1 MTGFSV
7 IIPARY
13 ASTRLPGKPLRDIA
27 GKPLIQH
34 VFDCAQASG
43 AEQVIVATDDERI
56 AQVVKKLGAQVCMTS
71 AQHRSGTER
80 LAEVVTTLRL
90 PKDRIIVNL
99 QGDEPL
105 IPPTI
110 IHQVAENLARHPP
123 ASVATLCAAL
133 EHAADLF
140 DPHVV
145 KVVRD
150 KEDYA
155 LYFSRAPIPWDRSA
169 FADDD
174 VRELPHPHY
183 FRHIG
188 IYAYRAGFIQEY
200 VNWPECE
207 LERAEALEQLRVLWN
222 GGKIHVAEA
231 LALPGPGV
239 DTEEDLARA
248 EILLG
253 STASASCFKAVK

>member
-1 MTGFSV
+1 MAFSV

-13 ASTRLPGKPLRDIA
+13 ASTRLPGKPLREIA
-27 GKPLIQH
+27 GKPLIEH
-34 VFDCAQASG
+34 VLRCAQASG

-56 AQVVKKLGAQVCMTS
+56 AQAVKKLGAQTCMTA

-80 LAEVVTTLRL
+80 LAEVVSLLRI
-90 PKDRIIVNL
+90 PEHRIIVNL

-105 IPPTI
+105 IPPRI
-110 IHQVAENLARHPP
+110 IHQVADNLEQHPP

-133 EHAADLF
+133 ENAADLF

-150 KEDYA
+150 REGYA

-169 FADDD
+169 FAAED

-188 IYAYRAGFIQEY
+188 IYAYRAGFIREY

-207 LERAEALEQLRVLWN
+207 LEKAEALEQLRVLWN
-222 GGKIHVAEA
+222 GCRIHVAEA
-231 LALPGPGV
+231 LELPGPGV
-239 DTEEDLARA
+239 DTEADLARA
-248 EILLG
+248 ATRLM
-253 STASASCFKAVK
+253 SAVKLG

>member
-1 MTGFSV
+1 MGFSV

-13 ASTRLPGKPLRDIA
+13 ASTRLPGKPLREIA
-27 GKPLIQH
+27 GKPLIEH
-34 VFDCAQASG
+34 VLRCAQASG

-56 AQVVKKLGAQVCMTS
+56 AQVVKKLGAQVCMTD

-80 LAEVVTTLRL
+80 LAEAVSTMRL
-90 PKDRIIVNL
+90 PKDSIVVNL

-105 IPPTI
+105 IPPRI
-110 IHQVAENLARHPP
+110 IRQVAENLESHPS
-123 ASVATLCAAL
+123 ASVATLCTAL
-133 EHAADLF
+133 EHASDLF

-150 KEDYA
+150 REDYA

-188 IYAYRAGFIQEY
+188 MYAYRAGFIQEY

-207 LERAEALEQLRVLWN
+207 LEKAEALEQLRVLWN
-222 GGKIHVAEA
+222 GRKIHVAKA
-231 LALPGPGV
+231 LELPGPGV
-239 DTEEDLARA
+239 DTEADLTRA
-248 EILLG
+248 EALL
-253 STASASCFKAVK
+253 ASAK